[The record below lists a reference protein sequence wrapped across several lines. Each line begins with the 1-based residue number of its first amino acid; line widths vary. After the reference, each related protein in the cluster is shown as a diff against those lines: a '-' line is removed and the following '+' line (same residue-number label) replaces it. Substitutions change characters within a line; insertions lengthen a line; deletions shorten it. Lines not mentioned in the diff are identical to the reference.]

1 MKTLGKMAMKGWV
14 IVVLVLGILL
24 LLIQGCRIKV
34 IPEEE
39 QHSEVHFTIISD
51 ECIPESLE
59 KLIESRKEKEMKLT
73 YIDQG
78 KRYIVIGYGEQKS
91 GGYSIYI
98 KDLYKTVNA
107 VYVDTCLVGPDEKDK
122 KEDIVS
128 YPKIVLQISEMGLPV
143 VFQ

>member
-1 MKTLGKMAMKGWV
+1 MKALGKTTMKGWAM
-14 IVVLVLGILL
+14 VVLVLGILL

-39 QHSEVHFTIISD
+39 QRSEVNFTIISD
-51 ECIPESLE
+51 ECIPKSLE
-59 KLIESRKEKEMKLT
+59 KLIETRKEKEMKLT
-73 YIDQG
+73 YMDQG

-107 VYVDTCLVGPDEKDK
+107 VYVDTCLVGPDEKEE

-128 YPKIVLQISEMGLPV
+128 YPKIVLQISEIGLPV

>member
-1 MKTLGKMAMKGWV
+1 MKALGKTSMKGWAT
-14 IVVLVLGILL
+14 VVLVLGIFL

-39 QHSEVHFTIISD
+39 QRSEVNFTIISD
-51 ECIPESLE
+51 ECIPKSLE
-59 KLIESRKEKEMKLT
+59 KLIENRKEKGMKLT
-73 YIDQG
+73 YMDQG
-78 KRYIVIGYGEQKS
+78 KRYIVVGYGEQKS

-107 VYVDTCLVGPDEKDK
+107 VYVDTCLVGPDEKEENK
-122 KEDIVS
+122 DIVS
-128 YPKIVLQISEMGLPV
+128 YPKIVLQISEIGLPV

>member
-39 QHSEVHFTIISD
+39 QHSEVYFTIISD